1 MYRAGKSGHGNPMTT
16 RDNIHMSAKASLR
29 RTRAKTIVLAGTL
42 ISALGLASSVW
53 ASGDSGY
60 CGPDWRLAAPSY
72 DCAGRGMLSPGNDTR
87 INMLLLMRSL
97 RPSSKENEADTY
109 DTALGRTFFSWD
121 SLTASLQR
129 PPERKVEMELGN
141 CQVSA
146 EGILA
151 FRDAL
156 AAEKS
161 LSAADRSGLDRL
173 RGQVGCSAVEWG
185 GFTASSAPGR
195 EYLAYLKAAD
205 AFYAGDWA
213 GARAGFSALTR
224 ARNPWVAETARYMPI
239 RISLRAA
246 VADAVDQYGDFAG
259 VDKANDEAVTS
270 AGKAIGDYLKAYPK
284 GRYAASAKGLIRRV
298 AWLEND
304 QAAFARLLENEL
316 ATQGGDTAA
325 AASLANEID
334 RKLLEQDGADAFI
347 TGLGNTPLLL
357 TISNLKRM
365 RSSAVEAMPLSASE
379 LAAQKNQ
386 FSAYGDLYGF
396 LLATRAFQAQ
406 EQPATILRLLPD
418 AARESRYTPLAFSRQ
433 VLRGMALNRASDPNE
448 AGFWRELLGGSAP
461 TFQRPLVELGLATRW
476 QRGAKLAD
484 IFAPGSPVTDTTTR
498 ELLLQTRATPAILR
512 ATVKDTSRPA
522 RERDI
527 ALFSLLFKQL
537 NHGAYADSTRDLALV
552 PADADNRAGLWSF
565 DDQATIP
572 VGLFRKGNWADVFSC
587 PALDRTAA
595 ALASNPRDRKAQL
608 CLGDFYRLNGFDGF
622 RLFRPGPTADY
633 LGYGPDGVPGKA
645 LSREGLYN
653 EIIADRSASADLRA
667 YALYRAVMCYAP
679 SGYSDC
685 LGIARND
692 PDSDA
697 AAAPQSRRKAWFTE
711 LKQRYPDSQ
720 WAKDLRY
727 YW

>member
-1 MYRAGKSGHGNPMTT
+1 
-16 RDNIHMSAKASLR
+16 MSAKASLLR
-29 RTRAKTIVLAGTL
+29 KPAKTILLAGAML
-42 ISALGLASSVW
+42 SALGLATAVW

-60 CGPDWRLAAPSY
+60 CAPDWRLAAPSY
-72 DCAGRGMLSPGNDTR
+72 DCAGRAMLSPGNDTR

-97 RPSSKENEADTY
+97 RPASEGNARDTY

-121 SLTASLQR
+121 SLSASLQR
-129 PPERKVEMELGN
+129 RPERKVEFELGN
-141 CQVSA
+141 CQIGA

-156 AAEKS
+156 AAEKG

-173 RGQVGCSAVEWG
+173 RGQVGCRAVEWG
-185 GFTASSAPGR
+185 GFTAGSAPGR

-205 AFYAGDWA
+205 AFYGGDWA
-213 GARAGFSALTR
+213 GARAGFSALTG
-224 ARNPWVAETARYMPI
+224 ARSRWVAETARYMPI
-239 RISLRAA
+239 RIGLRAA
-246 VADAVDQYGDFAG
+246 VAEAVDQYGDFAG
-259 VDKANDEAVTS
+259 PDKANGEAVTS
-270 AGKAIGDYLKAYPK
+270 AREAIADYLKAYPK

-316 ATQGGDTAA
+316 ATRPGDTAA
-325 AASLANEID
+325 AAALANEID
-334 RKLLEQDGADAFI
+334 GKLLEQDGADAFI
-347 TGLGNTPLLL
+347 ANLGNTPLLL

-365 RSSAVEAMPLSASE
+365 RSSPNEAMPLPADE
-379 LAAQKNQ
+379 LALQKNQ

-433 VLRGMALNRASDPNE
+433 VLRGMTLNRASDPNE
-448 AGFWRELLGGSAP
+448 AGFWRELLGGSASA
-461 TFQRPLVELGLATRW
+461 FQRPLVELGLATRW

-512 ATVKDTSRPA
+512 AAAKDPSRPA

-537 NHGAYADSTRDLALV
+537 NHGAYGDFTKDLALV
-552 PADADNRAGLWSF
+552 PADADHRTGLWSF
-565 DDQATIP
+565 ADQATIP
-572 VGLFRKGNWADVFSC
+572 VGLFSKGTWGDEFVC
-587 PALDRTAA
+587 PSLDRTAA
-595 ALASNPRDRKAQL
+595 ALARNPRDRKAQL

-633 LGYGPDGVPGKA
+633 LGYGPDGVPGRA
-645 LSREGLYN
+645 ISREDLYN
-653 EIIADRSASADLRA
+653 EVIADRSAGADLRA

-685 LGIARND
+685 LGAARND
-692 PDSDA
+692 PEKDA
-697 AAAPQSRRKAWFTE
+697 AAAPQSRRKGWFTE